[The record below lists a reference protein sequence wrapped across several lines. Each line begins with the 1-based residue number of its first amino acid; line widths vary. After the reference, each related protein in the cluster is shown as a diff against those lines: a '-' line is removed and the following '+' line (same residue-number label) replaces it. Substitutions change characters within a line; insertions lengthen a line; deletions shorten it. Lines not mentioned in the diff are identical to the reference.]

1 VKSIHRKRAPVTSA
15 EAGYIKL
22 VQISLAA
29 ADSNQKAI
37 RVIRS
42 EESQEGRRTKR
53 RAPLMHGVFFGLD
66 IEIGMVIIAK
76 TDTPPKAI
84 RRFEGQVLIL

>member
-1 VKSIHRKRAPVTSA
+1 MCSSDLCKGSTN
-15 EAGYIKL
+15 
-22 VQISLAA
+22 SLAVIE
-29 ADSNQKAI
+29 SNQKAI

-42 EESQEGRRTKR
+42 EKSQEGRCTKR
-53 RAPLMHGVFFGLD
+53 RAPLIYSISFNAN

-76 TDTPPKAI
+76 TDTPPKAV